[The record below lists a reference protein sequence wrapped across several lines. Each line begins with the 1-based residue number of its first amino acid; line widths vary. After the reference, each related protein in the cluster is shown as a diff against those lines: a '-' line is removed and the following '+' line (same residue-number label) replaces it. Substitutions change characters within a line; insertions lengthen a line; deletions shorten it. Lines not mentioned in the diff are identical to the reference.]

1 MDFDGAIKKHA
12 EWKLKLHSAIE
23 NHESLNVATIS
34 SDNACEMGKW
44 LHGEAK
50 IKFQNL
56 PTYKQCLAEHAVF
69 HAEAGKVAA
78 AINGKNYAEAKTM
91 LASGT
96 PFSKASFSAA
106 GAIYGL
112 KMAASK

>member
-12 EWKLKLHSAIE
+12 EWKLKLHNAMT

-34 SDNACEMGKW
+34 SDNVCEMGKW

-50 IKFQNL
+50 LKYQNL
-56 PTYKQCLAEHAVF
+56 PTYKQCLAEHAAF
-69 HAEAGKVAA
+69 HTEAGKVAA
-78 AINGKNYAEAKTM
+78 AINAKKYAEAEGM
-91 LASGT
+91 LASGA
-96 PFSKASFSAA
+96 PFSKASFAAA
-106 GAIYGL
+106 GSIFGL